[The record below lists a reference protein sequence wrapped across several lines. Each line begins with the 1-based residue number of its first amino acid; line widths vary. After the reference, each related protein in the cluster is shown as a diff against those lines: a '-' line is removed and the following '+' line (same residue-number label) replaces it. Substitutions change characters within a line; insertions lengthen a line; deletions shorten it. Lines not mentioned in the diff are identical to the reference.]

1 MSAGKSLTS
10 EQSHALFDVL
20 TSHEILNEIESLKH
34 SETIATFGPP
44 LQPTLSHEASSPL
57 LRVLLQSFIL
67 DLPGLR
73 NVVPHFWTDN
83 IPTLATALDSRNLS
97 ESYDKGTVGIRRTL
111 STATASIVESVAR
124 GRLGGYPKQEPKK
137 DATYDK
143 ANPDDVVRA
152 WDDFLHRIIY
162 GDLLDSMFI
171 KAAETDKLS
180 DHEPV
185 VQAAHE
191 YAVIMLASLLH
202 HNLIVSPRGQSMLS
216 LLNRLHRLTPYF
228 LVKQTLKVGNAATM
242 LNGMVQLLLAKM
254 NLSTVTSWF
263 GGQASDSGMN
273 LLQQIISQVLSAE
286 NAELRKRAKAIEQ
299 SHDAPNKSQMEQLRG
314 YASDTAQAQ
323 EKLRIKSRIHSI
335 SIAEAI
341 LAGETAKDPLD
352 KSCHKLALDYL
363 SIELAIRDREKLV
376 EVLCHQQPDLL
387 TTSIRELVKVYE
399 PIIRAL
405 HNAVDLVSGVAD
417 AQAFIDDLI
426 NLSLL
431 DKTKRND
438 IPTVQ
443 DFVHLLQ
450 KHQGSSHVFIHQALK
465 NGKELSEWYHEYTRK
480 AVGQYKQDSKIELS
494 RVHVAAAGDCT
505 AMLEKLMAAISG
517 DERHVVIDELDR
529 YAAFLESLAGKSTHQ
544 MQHIIRASLAS
555 DDNKD
560 AKTDGNPGMFL
571 YKWQHHMDQTTVT
584 PGPEGGPPRTGGTD
598 SVKDATAVDVDGS
611 KPASAIH
618 ERARGEEDV
627 KPPDVGNVL
636 RLLGPGFKEELRR
649 VVDIK
654 KG

>member
-1 MSAGKSLTS
+1 
-10 EQSHALFDVL
+10 
-20 TSHEILNEIESLKH
+20 
-34 SETIATFGPP
+34 
-44 LQPTLSHEASSPL
+44 
-57 LRVLLQSFIL
+57 
-67 DLPGLR
+67 
-73 NVVPHFWTDN
+73 
-83 IPTLATALDSRNLS
+83 
-97 ESYDKGTVGIRRTL
+97 
-111 STATASIVESVAR
+111 
-124 GRLGGYPKQEPKK
+124 
-137 DATYDK
+137 
-143 ANPDDVVRA
+143 
-152 WDDFLHRIIY
+152 
-162 GDLLDSMFI
+162 
-171 KAAETDKLS
+171 
-180 DHEPV
+180 
-185 VQAAHE
+185 
-191 YAVIMLASLLH
+191 
-202 HNLIVSPRGQSMLS
+202 MLS

-254 NLSTVTSWF
+254 NLSTITSWF

-323 EKLRIKSRIHSI
+323 GELRIKSRIHSI

-341 LAGETAKDPLD
+341 LAGETAENRLNN
-352 KSCHKLALDYL
+352 SCHKLALDYL
-363 SIELAIRDREKLV
+363 SIQLAIRDREKLV

-405 HNAVDLVSGVAD
+405 HNAIDLASGVAD

-431 DKTKRND
+431 DKTKGSD

-465 NGKELSEWYHEYTRK
+465 NGKELSEWYHDYTRK
-480 AVGQYKQDSKIELS
+480 AVGQYKQNSKIELS

-517 DERHVVIDELDR
+517 DERHIVIDELDR

-555 DDNKD
+555 DNNKD
-560 AKTDGNPGMFL
+560 TKTDGNPGMFL

-618 ERARGEEDV
+618 ERARGEED
-627 KPPDVGNVL
+627 
-636 RLLGPGFKEELRR
+636 
-649 VVDIK
+649 
-654 KG
+654 

>member
-1 MSAGKSLTS
+1 MSAEKSLTS

-20 TSHEILNEIESLKH
+20 TSHEILTEIESLKH

-57 LRVLLQSFIL
+57 LRILLQSFIL

-73 NVVPHFWTDN
+73 NVAAHFWTDS
-83 IPTLATALDSRNLS
+83 IRTLATALDSRNLS

-162 GDLLDSMFI
+162 GDLLDSMFV

-191 YAVIMLASLLH
+191 YAVI
-202 HNLIVSPRGQSMLS
+202 I
-216 LLNRLHRLTPYF
+216 
-228 LVKQTLKVGNAATM
+228 
-242 LNGMVQLLLAKM
+242 
-254 NLSTVTSWF
+254 
-263 GGQASDSGMN
+263 
-273 LLQQIISQVLSAE
+273 IISQVLSAE

-314 YASDTAQAQ
+314 YASDTALAQ
-323 EKLRIKSRIHSI
+323 EKLRIKSQIHSI

-341 LAGETAKDPLD
+341 LAGETAENSLN

-363 SIELAIRDREKLV
+363 SIQLAIRDREKLV

-405 HNAVDLVSGVAD
+405 HNAVDLVSGVGD

-431 DKTKRND
+431 DKTKRSD
-438 IPTVQ
+438 VPTVQ

-517 DERHVVIDELDR
+517 DERHIVIDELDR

-555 DDNKD
+555 DNNKD

-611 KPASAIH
+611 KPPSAIH
-618 ERARGEEDV
+618 ERSRGEEDV

-649 VVDIK
+649 VVDTK